1 MPHYEQKKRKFFRC
15 LGFVFAAAGSA
26 VGLGNLWRFP
36 YLAAQYG
43 GGIFLLVY
51 LILAVTFGFALLTAE
66 IAIGRK
72 TKLSPV
78 LAYKKLNKK
87 FSFLG
92 YIATLVPIIIIPYYC
107 VIGGWVT
114 KYVTVY
120 AQGLVAP
127 VAKDGYFSDFIGHP
141 VAPLVFF
148 LIFML
153 ISIVVIMLGVK
164 KGIEKLSKFSMPLLV
179 VLTIGIAIYA
189 LTLPN
194 AMEGVKYYLIP
205 DFSKF
210 SILTVAGAMSQ
221 LFYSMSIAMGIM
233 VTYGSYTRDDVNLTK
248 SVNRIEFFDTLAAL
262 LAGLTIIPAVYIFS
276 GEEGLSSQGAGLMF
290 ITLPKVFQQMP
301 GGSIIALLFFVLV
314 FFAAITSSISVMEAI
329 VSSLMDKFHL
339 KRIPSC
345 LIVIGICLLLGI
357 PSSLGNGLWANIK
370 ILGMDFLTFFDYI
383 SNSILMPIVAFC
395 TCILV
400 GWVIKPKALTDE
412 VTKNGEKFGRKK
424 LFNVMIKYIAP
435 ICLLFIFVT
444 GILSQLGIITI

>member
-1 MPHYEQKKRKFFRC
+1 MDKKRGSFSGG

-127 VAKDGYFSDFIGHP
+127 AAKDGYFSDFIGHP
-141 VAPLVFF
+141 ISPLVFF

-164 KGIEKLSKFSMPLLV
+164 KGIEKLSKFLMPLLV

-248 SVNRIEFFDTLAAL
+248 SVNRIEFFDTLVAL
-262 LAGLTIIPAVYIFS
+262 LAGLMIIPAVYIFS

-290 ITLPKVFQQMP
+290 MTLPKVFQQMP
-301 GGSIIALLFFVLV
+301 GGDIIGLLFFVLV

-412 VTKNGEKFGRKK
+412 ITKNGEKFSRKK

>member
-1 MPHYEQKKRKFFRC
+1 MDKKRGSFSGG

-36 YLAAQYG
+36 YLAAKYG
-43 GGIFLLVY
+43 GGNFLLIY
-51 LILAVTFGFALLTAE
+51 LILAVTFGFALLSAE

-72 TKLSPV
+72 TKLSPI

-92 YIATLVPIIIIPYYC
+92 YIATIVPIIIIPYYC

-120 AQGLVAP
+120 TKGLFSSTDVAQ
-127 VAKDGYFSDFIGHP
+127 DDFFNNFVSNPIS
-141 VAPLVFF
+141 PLVFF

-153 ISIVVIMLGVK
+153 FSIIVIMLGVN
-164 KGIEKLSKFSMPLLV
+164 KGIEKLSKFLMPLLLI
-179 VLTIGIAIYA
+179 LTIGIAIYT

-194 AMEGVKYYLIP
+194 AMTGVSYYLIP

-210 SILTVAGAMSQ
+210 SFMTIAAASGQ

-233 VTYGSYTRDDVNLTK
+233 VTYGSYSKDDINLTQ
-248 SVNRIEFFDTLAAL
+248 SVNRIEFFDTLVAM
-262 LAGLTIIPAVYIFS
+262 LAGLMIVPAVYIFS
-276 GEEGLSSQGAGLMF
+276 GESGLSSQGPGLMF
-290 ITLPKVFQQMP
+290 ITLPKVFEQMP
-301 GGSIIALLFFVLV
+301 GGNIIALLFFILV

-339 KRIPSC
+339 KRIPCC
-345 LIVIGICLLLGI
+345 LIVIGICLALGI

-370 ILGMDFLTFFDYI
+370 ILGMDFLSFCDYI
-383 SNSILMPIVAFC
+383 SNSVLMPIVAFC

-400 GWVIKPKALTDE
+400 GWVIKPKTLTDE
-412 VTKNGEKFGRKK
+412 ITKNGEKFGRKK
-424 LFNVMIKYIAP
+424 LFNVMIKYVAP
-435 ICLLFIFVT
+435 VCLIIILVT
-444 GILSQLGIITI
+444 STLSQFGIISM

>member
-1 MPHYEQKKRKFFRC
+1 MDKKRGSFSGG

-127 VAKDGYFSDFIGHP
+127 AAKDGYFSDFIGHP

-164 KGIEKLSKFSMPLLV
+164 KGIEKLSKFLMPLLV

-194 AMEGVKYYLIP
+194 AIEGVKYYLIP

-248 SVNRIEFFDTLAAL
+248 SVNRIEFFDTLVAL
-262 LAGLTIIPAVYIFS
+262 LAGLMIIPAVYIFS

-290 ITLPKVFQQMP
+290 MTLPKVFEQMP
-301 GGSIIALLFFVLV
+301 GGDIIALLFFILV

-339 KRIPSC
+339 KRIPCC

-412 VTKNGEKFGRKK
+412 ITKNGEKFGRKK

-444 GILSQLGIITI
+444 GILSQLGIIKI

>member
-1 MPHYEQKKRKFFRC
+1 MDKKRGSFSGG

-164 KGIEKLSKFSMPLLV
+164 KGIEKLSKFLMPLLV

-248 SVNRIEFFDTLAAL
+248 SVNRIEFFDTLVAL
-262 LAGLTIIPAVYIFS
+262 LAGLMIIPAVYIFS

-290 ITLPKVFQQMP
+290 MTLPKVFQQMP
-301 GGSIIALLFFVLV
+301 GGNIIALLFFVLV
-314 FFAAITSSISVMEAI
+314 FFAAITSSISIMEAI

-339 KRIPSC
+339 KRIPCC

-444 GILSQLGIITI
+444 GILSQLGIIKI

>member
-1 MPHYEQKKRKFFRC
+1 MDKKRGSFSGG

-127 VAKDGYFSDFIGHP
+127 AAKDGYFSDFIGHP
-141 VAPLVFF
+141 IAPLVFF

-164 KGIEKLSKFSMPLLV
+164 KGIEKLSKFLMPLLV

-248 SVNRIEFFDTLAAL
+248 SVNRIEFFDTLVAL
-262 LAGLTIIPAVYIFS
+262 LAGLMIIPAVYIFS

-290 ITLPKVFQQMP
+290 MTLPKVFQQMP
-301 GGSIIALLFFVLV
+301 GGDIIGLLFFVLV

-383 SNSILMPIVAFC
+383 SNSILMPIVAFF

-400 GWVIKPKALTDE
+400 GWVIKPKVLTDE
-412 VTKNGEKFGRKK
+412 ITKNGEKFSRKK

>member
-1 MPHYEQKKRKFFRC
+1 MNKKRGNFSGG

-43 GGIFLLVY
+43 GGIFIFVY
-51 LILAVTFGFALLTAE
+51 LILAVTFGFTLLTAE

-72 TKLSPV
+72 TQLSPV

-120 AQGLVAP
+120 AQGLTAS
-127 VAKDGYFSDFIGHP
+127 AAQDNFFTDFISNP
-141 VAPLVFF
+141 ISPLIFF
-148 LIFML
+148 LIFMI
-153 ISIVVIMLGVK
+153 ISALVIMLGVN
-164 KGIEKLSKFSMPLLV
+164 KGIERISKFLMPMLLL
-179 VLTIGIAIYA
+179 LTIGIAIYTA
-189 LTLPN
+189 TLPN
-194 AMEGVKYYLIP
+194 AFDGIAYYLVP

-210 SILTVAGAMSQ
+210 SIFTFAAALGQ
-221 LFYSMSIAMGIM
+221 LFFSMSIAMGIM
-233 VTYGSYTRDDVNLTK
+233 VTYGSYTKKEVNLTK
-248 SVNRIEFFDTLAAL
+248 SVNQIEIFDTIVAL
-262 LAGLTIIPAVYIFS
+262 LAGFMVVPAVYVFS
-276 GEEGLSSQGAGLMF
+276 GEEGLSSGGPGLMF
-290 ITLPKVFQQMP
+290 VTLPKVFEQMP
-301 GGSIIALLFFVLV
+301 GGGIIALLFFVLV

-329 VSSLMDKFHL
+329 VSSLMDKF
-339 KRIPSC
+339 KVSRMVSC
-345 LIVIGICLLLGI
+345 FIVIGICLLMGI
-357 PSSLGNGLWANIK
+357 PSSLGNGLWSNIT

-383 SNSILMPIVAFC
+383 SNSVLMPIVALC

-412 VTKNGEKFGRKK
+412 ITRNGEKFGRKK

-435 ICLLFIFVT
+435 LCLIFILISYTLDQF
-444 GILSQLGIITI
+444 GIIKL